1 MTEVRF
7 ERGAGFL
14 SLSGHAGAGR
24 RGKDLV
30 CAALSIL
37 AETAAAL
44 PGAVTR
50 RGEGWQVTAADPE
63 QLRVLARG
71 FRLLA
76 RDWPQY
82 VKYEE
87 ERA

>member
-7 ERGAGFL
+7 EPGPGFL
-14 SLSGHAGAGR
+14 CLSGHAGAGR
-24 RGKDLV
+24 KGRDLV

-37 AETAAAL
+37 AETAAAI
-44 PGAVTR
+44 PDGETR
-50 RGEGWQVTAADPE
+50 RGEGWQVTAAGTE
-63 QLRVLARG
+63 ELRVLARG

-76 RDWPQY
+76 RDYPQY

-87 ERA
+87 DEG